1 MAEKSRA
8 NVFTRRAALL
18 AGGKLLLL
26 AGLGGR
32 LYSLQVLE
40 GDRYRLMAEDNRV
53 NVRLLPPP
61 RGYIVDRYGEPLA
74 VNTLNY
80 QLNLRPDLAGDIE
93 ATLDAL
99 SRVIVVSPEERKRV
113 LRKIKKSR
121 RKFLPVT
128 VRQELAWEEVSRI
141 EVNSPDLPGIAIE
154 PELGRFYP
162 QGDVTAHVVGYVGA
176 VNEDEMSKDS
186 DSALELPS
194 YRIGKTGIEDK
205 FEKALRGKVGTKELV
220 VNNLGREIEE
230 VYDRR
235 VEAEPGHDIVMTLD
249 VGLQRFIMDR
259 LADQHAAAVAVM

>member
-141 EVNSPDLPGIAIE
+141 EVNSPDREGPARQGGNQGTRGQQSRTRDRGSLRPAGRAGTGSRYRNDPGCGIAAIHHGQA
-154 PELGRFYP
+154 GRP
-162 QGDVTAHVVGYVGA
+162 A
-176 VNEDEMSKDS
+176 
-186 DSALELPS
+186 
-194 YRIGKTGIEDK
+194 RRR
-205 FEKALRGKVGTKELV
+205 RGRHG
-220 VNNLGREIEE
+220 G
-230 VYDRR
+230 
-235 VEAEPGHDIVMTLD
+235 
-249 VGLQRFIMDR
+249 
-259 LADQHAAAVAVM
+259 